1 MVAIHPIETPI
12 RVDKDGVLRVGQTR
26 VLIDLV
32 VYAYE
37 QGSTPEEIVLQY
49 DTLKLSDVYGAIAY
63 YLSHPEEIAA
73 YIAKREQ
80 TAQVVRAKFDR
91 NDYAEIRQRLLA
103 RRAQMH
109 PTQSV

>member
-1 MVAIHPIETPI
+1 MVTIHPIETPI
-12 RVDKDGVLRVGQTR
+12 RLDKDGVLRVGQTR

-63 YLSHPEEIAA
+63 YLAHQEEISA
-73 YIAKREQ
+73 YIAKREHAVQ
-80 TAQVVRAKFDR
+80 ALRAKFDR

-109 PTQSV
+109 PAQSV